1 MVLALFA
8 SYLESKDS
16 MQMSKEKHIPIIAYV
31 HRIKLHRLTHNK
43 TE

>member
-16 MQMSKEKHIPIIAYV
+16 MQMSKEKHIPIIAY
-31 HRIKLHRLTHNK
+31 RKLCPQNK
-43 TE
+43 TT